1 MLKTLFVVG
10 FPRSGTKLLLQILK
24 THPSISGP
32 NVEVNLA
39 HRLSSKTSDSE
50 FKRYFEGTTMVRN
63 IESTKKQQLDLFL
76 KKNSIKKFSSLEHF
90 YAQFLSIF
98 KKNDNPKYIIDKSPR
113 YITHIQHLL
122 KEFPNSKIVHIIR
135 NVKSTANSHSKV
147 WNKNVYKVAD
157 QWNKSVCSVSKE
169 FEDSSKILVIKYE
182 DLVEFPKKQS
192 EKLSNYLDLENR
204 FDIINVDSKEKHG
217 NIKSRGVFK
226 NNKKLLLGNSN
237 EKRIEEIAFPA
248 LKRYSYKINYAK
260 NHRKLSKFRKLI
272 FFMKDH
278 INLMIFHVREKGLVR
293 GISYYR
299 RLLN

>member
-1 MLKTLFVVG
+1 MIKTLFIVG
-10 FPRSGTKLLLQILK
+10 YPRSGTKLLLQILK

-39 HRLSSKTSDSE
+39 HKLSSKTSDSE

-63 IESTKKQQLDLFL
+63 IEPSKKQQLDLFL
-76 KKNSIKKFSSLEHF
+76 NKNTIKKFSSIEEF
-90 YAQFLSIF
+90 YAQFLGIF
-98 KKNDNPKYIIDKSPR
+98 KKNDQPKYIIDKSPR

-157 QWNKSVCSVSKE
+157 QWNKSVCSVPKE
-169 FEDSSKILVIKYE
+169 FEDLSKILVIKYE
-182 DLVEFPKKQS
+182 NLVEFPEKHS
-192 EKLSNYLDLENR
+192 EKLSKYLDLENK

-217 NIKSRGVFK
+217 NIKSKGVF
-226 NNKKLLLGNSN
+226 NNNGKLVMPKFN

-248 LKRYSYKINYAK
+248 LKRYSYTIFYAK
-260 NHRKLSKFRKLI
+260 NHREISKLKKLL

-278 INLMIFHVREKGLVR
+278 INLMIFHIREKGLVR
-293 GISYYR
+293 GISYYK